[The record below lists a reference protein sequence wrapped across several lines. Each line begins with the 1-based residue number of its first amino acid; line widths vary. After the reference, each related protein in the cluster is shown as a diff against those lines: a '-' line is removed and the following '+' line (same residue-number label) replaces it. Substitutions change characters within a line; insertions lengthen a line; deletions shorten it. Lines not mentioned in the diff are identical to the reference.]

1 MSDRVQ
7 SGLVQLVVAVSLLY
21 AFWSGALAALIDGLT
36 RGIRGEDPGTGL
48 YDALTSGG
56 GRSMGGEF

>member
-1 MSDRVQ
+1 MSGRVQ
-7 SGLVQLVVAVSLLY
+7 SGLVQLLVAISLLY

-36 RGIRGEDPGTGL
+36 RGIRGENSGESL
-48 YDALTSGG
+48 WAALTAGG